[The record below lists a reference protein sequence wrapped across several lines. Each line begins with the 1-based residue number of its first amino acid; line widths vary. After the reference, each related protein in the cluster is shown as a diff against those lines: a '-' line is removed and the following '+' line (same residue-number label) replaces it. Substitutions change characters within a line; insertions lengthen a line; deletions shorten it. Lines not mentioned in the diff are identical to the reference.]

1 MQKYGV
7 FVMDSIGF
15 GDPKGVKI
23 LIKFKKEKKKGT
35 VGKKRDNG

>member
-15 GDPKGVKI
+15 GDPKGVKN
-23 LIKFKKEKKKGT
+23 LIKFRKE
-35 VGKKRDNG
+35 KKRDNG